1 MAALHRGQNNF
12 WNHPATIHTKHF
24 KTFEF
29 LYIIHYMNHS
39 CGNSCLYR
47 TPFCQCSVTAVTT
60 TCPLAI
66 SLCWEKKQTQMYLNL
81 THNSVDRTK
90 SATDSA
96 AHPSPCNPD
105 LNSLASDQSDGSRK
119 SASNQSDGNTSWQRH
134 RGHFYQIVLKNL
146 QRSSVQKFCLRP
158 LSLYAS
164 GINYPTINSLQIEF
178 MW

>member
-1 MAALHRGQNNF
+1 MLVSNTLLPVFCDRGDHNMSIGHLSLLRKETN
-12 WNHPATIHTKHF
+12 TDV
-24 KTFEF
+24 FE
-29 LYIIHYMNHS
+29 
-39 CGNSCLYR
+39 
-47 TPFCQCSVTAVTT
+47 PD
-60 TCPLAI
+60 
-66 SLCWEKKQTQMYLNL
+66 

-178 MW
+178 M